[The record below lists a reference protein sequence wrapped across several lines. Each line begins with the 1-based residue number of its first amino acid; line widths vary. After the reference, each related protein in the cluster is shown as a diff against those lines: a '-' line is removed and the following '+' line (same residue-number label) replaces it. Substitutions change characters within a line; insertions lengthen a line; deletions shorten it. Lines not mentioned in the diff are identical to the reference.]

1 MAMGDLLADE
11 VKRILDEK
19 GLSVDVV
26 IPVSCFIS
34 KPVIVAPLTPLLTTD
49 LIDII
54 SGS

>member
-26 IPVSCFIS
+26 IPVSRFIS
-34 KPVIVAPLTPLLTTD
+34 NLSQLRL
-49 LIDII
+49 
-54 SGS
+54 